1 MTLLFSTHLWLVLS
15 LLTAIVAATQDACAK
30 KFFSHLSH
38 YEMTSYPM
46 FYAIPM
52 FLTALFFIDVP
63 SLDKEFYINFI
74 IGIPL
79 NGFCFLFY
87 NKAIKI
93 SPLSLTVPYL
103 AFTPTFIIGTGYLFL
118 NEVPNIY
125 GILGIFTT
133 CIGGYILNIDIN
145 NYGFFE
151 PFKAIFKETGSW
163 IMLVLSFLF
172 SFAAVIGKVAILH
185 SSPLFFSVSFFLSLN
200 LFVIIT
206 FFLTGK
212 IQLKTFAKMP
222 VAGLFTG
229 LFYFVHVI
237 CHGYAIVLTKAAYMI
252 SVKRL
257 SILISIIY
265 GGIIFNEKNIAIRFC
280 GGLLMLSGAVLII
293 LKGK

>member
-1 MTLLFSTHLWLVLS
+1 MFSTHLWIVLS
-15 LLTAIVAATQDACAK
+15 LLTAFMAATQDVCAK

-46 FYAIPM
+46 FYAVPL
-52 FLTALFFIDVP
+52 FLITLFFIDIP
-63 SLDKEFYINFI
+63 SLDRVFYINFLA
-74 IGIPL
+74 GIPL

-125 GILGIFTT
+125 GICGVFIT

-145 NYGFFE
+145 NYGLFA
-151 PFKAIFKETGSW
+151 PFKAIFEETGSW
-163 IMLVLSFLF
+163 IMLILSFFF

-200 LFVIIT
+200 IFVT
-206 FFLTGK
+206 ASFFLAGK
-212 IQLKTFAKMP
+212 IQLKTFIKMP
-222 VAGLFTG
+222 VAGMLTG
-229 LFYFVHVI
+229 LLYFVHVI
-237 CHGYAIVLTKAAYMI
+237 SHGYAIVLTKAAYMI

-257 SILISIIY
+257 SILFSIIY
-265 GGIIFNEKNIAIRFC
+265 GGLIFKEKNITIRFC
-280 GGLLMLSGAVLII
+280 GAALMFSGAVLII
-293 LKGK
+293 LKGR